1 MSMSKKALITQS
13 NYIPWKGYFDAINM
27 ADEFV
32 IYDEVQYTKRDWR
45 NRNIIKT
52 PQGSQWL
59 SIPVQ
64 VKGNFFQKI
73 KDTKINEKDWGKKH
87 WNTLKQNYAKA
98 LHFKNFSP
106 IFEEFYLN
114 NQLQYLSEIN
124 YELILIICKI
134 LGIKTKISYS
144 DSYPILREGQTER
157 LVDICQQ
164 LNANVYYTGPAAK
177 NYMNEQLFR
186 DANIQVCYLDYNG
199 YPEYRQLYGNFT
211 HQVSILDLIFNE
223 GSNATKFMKSF

>member
-1 MSMSKKALITQS
+1 MSKKALITQS
-13 NYIPWKGYFDAINM
+13 NYIPWKGYFDAINT

-45 NRNIIKT
+45 NRNMVKT

-59 SIPVQ
+59 SVPVQ

-73 KDTKINEKDWGKKH
+73 KDTKISEADWGKKH
-87 WNTLKQNYAKA
+87 WNSIKQNYSKA
-98 LHFKNFSP
+98 LFFKEFAP
-106 IFEEFYLN
+106 VFEEFYLN
-114 NQLQYLSEIN
+114 NKLEYLSEIN
-124 YELILIICKI
+124 LKLIEIICKI
-134 LGIKTKISYS
+134 LQISTKITYS

-157 LVDICQQ
+157 LVDICKQ
-164 LNANVYYTGPAAK
+164 LGANVYYTGPAAK
-177 NYMNEQLFR
+177 NYIDEQLFEKE
-186 DANIQVCYLDYNG
+186 NIQINYLDYSG
-199 YPEYRQLYGNFT
+199 YPEYRQLYGAFT

>member
-73 KDTKINEKDWGKKH
+73 KDTKISQKDWGKKH

-134 LGIKTKISYS
+134 LGIQTKISYS
-144 DSYPILREGQTER
+144 DSYPILQEGQTER